1 MDVKTKK
8 MLALAGAGVL
18 AYYFLVHKKR
28 EQTLDDTVSEFSNIG
43 GRRRRR
49 KRDKW
54 QDRLNNYCKRH
65 PNSASCRGLI
75 AGGGGPFNPDVI
87 MSNSTRMMSATG
99 KPKKTYSTEA
109 DAPKGMR
116 GGPFN
121 PRAIMSNSS
130 GFGGANVSLIFTPY
144 KLKKTY

>member
-1 MDVKTKK
+1 MDAKTKK

-28 EQTLDDTVSEFSNIG
+28 EQTIDDTVSEFSNIG
-43 GRRRRR
+43 GRGRKLRD
-49 KRDKW
+49 KRDKY
-54 QDRLNNYCKRH
+54 QDRLARWCRKH

-75 AGGGGPFNPDVI
+75 SGGGGPFNPDTI

-99 KPKKTYSTEA
+99 IPKKRFSTEA

-116 GGPFN
+116 GGPLN
-121 PRAIMSNSS
+121 LDRILKNS
-130 GFGGANVSLIFTPY
+130 TR
-144 KLKKTY
+144 